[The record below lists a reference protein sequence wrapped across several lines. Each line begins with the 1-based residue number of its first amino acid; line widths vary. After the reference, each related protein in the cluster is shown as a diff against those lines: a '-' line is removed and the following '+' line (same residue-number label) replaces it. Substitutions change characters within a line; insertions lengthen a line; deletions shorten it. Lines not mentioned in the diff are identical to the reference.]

1 MTDDNVAVLDR
12 NTLTMSWNTVSA
24 VSVSDEVL
32 FTLNFA
38 GSDVSVVNEMTITS
52 DATNAE
58 AYDADL
64 TILEVVLGTEPETSS
79 EFVLGQ
85 NEPNPFETQT
95 VIEFNLPQAG
105 NATLTV
111 MDVTGK
117 IITTKEGTYAKG
129 LNAITIQKADLETSG
144 VLYYQLDSGEFTA
157 TRKMIVV
164 E

>member
-1 MTDDNVAVLDR
+1 MA
-12 NTLTMSWNTVSA
+12 
-24 VSVSDEVL
+24 
-32 FTLNFA
+32 
-38 GSDVSVVNEMTITS
+38 ITS
-52 DATNAE
+52 DATSAE
-58 AYDADL
+58 AYDNDL

-117 IITTKEGTYAKG
+117 IITKKEGTYAKG
-129 LNAITIQKADLETSG
+129 LNTVTLQKSDIGISG

-157 TRKMIVV
+157 TKKMIIVD
-164 E
+164 